1 MSRGPFVSPDIIASV
16 QRLLSPGRPH
26 RNRARRPAPGAA
38 NRHGVSMSTTVERC
52 VICGESVQYEGDTY
66 CRRCGMRSELD
77 DMVPS
82 EGMSERERKI
92 RTLVLAGQF
101 PISAVDTL
109 YLIGVID
116 VIRADRERG
125 RARVDEL
132 ERDIMRLRS
141 AVDTIPAAVML
152 LGGPPYKLTFTESC
166 LKEIA
171 ESQK

>member
-1 MSRGPFVSPDIIASV
+1 MI
-16 QRLLSPGRPH
+16 
-26 RNRARRPAPGAA
+26 
-38 NRHGVSMSTTVERC
+38 ERC
-52 VICGESVQYEGDTY
+52 VICGEPVEYEGDTY

-77 DMVPS
+77 DMATS

-92 RTLVLAGQF
+92 RIAVSAGKF
-101 PISAVDTL
+101 PISAIDTL

-116 VIRADRERG
+116 VIRADRGRG

-132 ERDIMRLRS
+132 ERDITRLKS

-152 LGGPPYKLTFTESC
+152 AGGPPYKLTFTEAC
-166 LKEIA
+166 LREIL